1 MAASDARA
9 FHRTHATGE
18 DMSVSLILG
27 GARSG
32 KSRMA
37 ESLAFGKKYYIATA
51 QAFDDEMRSRIAAH
65 KRQRGVGW
73 ITHEVPFDL
82 VNILKDLDADNH
94 FILVDC
100 LTLWLSNLLLAEA
113 DCAEM
118 VGELIDHLKT
128 AKATV
133 VIVSN
138 EVGLGVVPDNKLGRA
153 FRDIQGIANQGIA
166 AIANQVVFM
175 AAGLPLV
182 LKGPMPKP
190 PQLPAE

>member
-1 MAASDARA
+1 MAASYARA
-9 FHRTHATGE
+9 FHCAHASGE
-18 DMSVSLILG
+18 AMTVSLILG

-37 ESLAFGKKYYIATA
+37 ESLASGKKYYIATA

-65 KRQRGVGW
+65 KRQRGDGW
-73 ITHEVPFDL
+73 LTHEVPFDL
-82 VNILKDLDADNH
+82 VNILKDIDSEGH

-128 AKATV
+128 AKSNV

-138 EVGLGVVPDNKLGRA
+138 EVGLGIVPDNKLGRA

-166 AIANQVVFM
+166 AISNHVVFM

-182 LKGPMPKP
+182 LKGPMPRP
-190 PQLPAE
+190 PLQQAK

>member
-1 MAASDARA
+1 MAASHARA
-9 FHRTHATGE
+9 FHCPHASGE
-18 DMSVSLILG
+18 VMTVSLILG

-37 ESLAFGKKYYIATA
+37 ESLAGGKKYYIATA

-65 KRQRGVGW
+65 KRQRGDGW
-73 ITHEVPFDL
+73 LTHEVPFDL
-82 VNILKDLDADNH
+82 VNILKDLDAEGH

-118 VGELIDHLKT
+118 VGELIDHLKS
-128 AKATV
+128 AKANI

-166 AIANQVVFM
+166 AISNHVVFM

-190 PQLPAE
+190 QQPPKE

>member
-1 MAASDARA
+1 MAASDAWA

-128 AKATV
+128 SKATV

-175 AAGLPLV
+175 AAGLPLL